1 MRTCFLIRAFAT
13 LARNTKKLPDL
24 QTWNIKIFSL
34 LYYKNVFESDS
45 ELLPVS
51 LQAAPAMLI
60 TMDGVDK
67 VTSASEITVAMV
79 PYMSGVILV
88 GMVVDLI
95 ASELVVDSDSNA
107 KN

>member
-1 MRTCFLIRAFAT
+1 MAG
-13 LARNTKKLPDL
+13 NTKKLSDL
-24 QTWNIKIFSL
+24 QTWNMNIFSL

-51 LQAAPAMLI
+51 LQAAPAMLT

-67 VTSASEITVAMV
+67 VTSALEITRDMEQ
-79 PYMSGVILV
+79 YMSDVMLV

-95 ASELVVDSDSNA
+95 A
-107 KN
+107 